1 MRSMPTPMT
10 DADEL
15 DTSHEPAWLHEVDRV
30 CSALEGAPENLFDED
45 KCQVVYE
52 GASKAAQEFFALLA
66 KSEEV
71 DGLLGALQN
80 LVVEGLDL
88 DQIWQEIE
96 SQQKPLEKILKKKM
110 KFLEKLAATD
120 GIQLLSDVGVGA
132 TEVSD
137 ASTASEGEDE
147 DADMVSEAS
156 STLGSDQEEEEDGE
170 EEGEEVDKK
179 GPKRSAVDEGL
190 FKLADMNDFLESED
204 KKDAEIAAR
213 NKAKGQAGEDEEED
227 DDDDEE
233 NEWGDDDEFMDL
245 EKPLED
251 DGRPPYVP
259 YSLEDRA
266 TLDSEEVG
274 VDKLMYSDFFD
285 APEEGDEVAVAAT
298 APLKS
303 TDDED
308 EEEEGLGGLPEGE
321 NLDDEEEAAL
331 EEQLK
336 EMQGELTEGEEEE
349 EEEDE
354 SVVAADDEEEKASP
368 VVAAAAPVV
377 ESRRSET
384 SALKKRIEEME
395 NEIEEME
402 REQLD
407 EKHWTMTGE
416 ATGSSRPLN
425 SLLEQHIDLPFS
437 KLAARRA
444 EKQWEDGEEE
454 EDELTQGT
462 AGAFKLDVD
471 AIIKQRVA
479 DELYDDVIK
488 RSEEEV
494 LRLKGSQE
502 GDDSVE
508 TLNFQKSRLGLADV
522 YAKQYEAEMLGQQ
535 TDAELQQDADRVE
548 LRRLFAKLM
557 HKLDTLTNQNFTPR
571 PVLDSTLSK
580 AAKDGDA
587 PAIRMEEAVPITVA
601 AGGTEGNEVT
611 KGPEKQKVR
620 EEMSTEE
627 KAAVRGNKKAKRRQK
642 AKESIEKGNVTVG
655 DRRAREAKLIEKNKK
670 EKAERKA
677 RKEGPGNDK
686 SNRKIRT
693 TALMAA
699 AADSAGRDVRRS
711 EAKRKEGRSDATA
724 GGSKRVKL

>member
-1 MRSMPTPMT
+1 
-10 DADEL
+10 
-15 DTSHEPAWLHEVDRV
+15 
-30 CSALEGAPENLFDED
+30 
-45 KCQVVYE
+45 
-52 GASKAAQEFFALLA
+52 
-66 KSEEV
+66 
-71 DGLLGALQN
+71 
-80 LVVEGLDL
+80 
-88 DQIWQEIE
+88 
-96 SQQKPLEKILKKKM
+96 
-110 KFLEKLAATD
+110 
-120 GIQLLSDVGVGA
+120 
-132 TEVSD
+132 
-137 ASTASEGEDE
+137 
-147 DADMVSEAS
+147 
-156 STLGSDQEEEEDGE
+156 
-170 EEGEEVDKK
+170 
-179 GPKRSAVDEGL
+179 
-190 FKLADMNDFLESED
+190 MNDFLESED

-213 NKAKGQAGEDEEED
+213 NKAKGQAGEDEEEGD
-227 DDDDEE
+227 EEE

-251 DGRPPYVP
+251 D
-259 YSLEDRA
+259 
-266 TLDSEEVG
+266 DSEE

-285 APEEGDEVAVAAT
+285 APEEGDEVTVAAT

-303 TDDED
+303 SHEGEESMGDDDEEEE
-308 EEEEGLGGLPEGE
+308 EEEEGLGGFQEGE

-331 EEQLK
+331 EKQLK
-336 EMQGELTEGEEEE
+336 EMQGELTEGGEEE

-354 SVVAADDEEEKASP
+354 SVVATDDEEKKASP
-368 VVAAAAPVV
+368 VAAAAPPVV

-462 AGAFKLDVD
+462 AGAFKIDVD

-548 LRRLFAKLM
+548 LRRLFGKLM

-571 PVLDSTLSK
+571 PCL
-580 AAKDGDA
+580 
-587 PAIRMEEAVPITVA
+587 IRPC
-601 AGGTEGNEVT
+601 
-611 KGPEKQKVR
+611 
-620 EEMSTEE
+620 
-627 KAAVRGNKKAKRRQK
+627 
-642 AKESIEKGNVTVG
+642 
-655 DRRAREAKLIEKNKK
+655 
-670 EKAERKA
+670 
-677 RKEGPGNDK
+677 
-686 SNRKIRT
+686 
-693 TALMAA
+693 
-699 AADSAGRDVRRS
+699 RS
-711 EAKRKEGRSDATA
+711 S
-724 GGSKRVKL
+724 